1 MKESVNIL
9 GLDWN
14 KIKKRWKRIYLLSL
28 IIFIFCCFAFPLK
41 FSVFIFV
48 LMLLYV
54 EIEKKSYSSKVQKI
68 KNIKQLEFIN
78 FISYITVFLENKFN
92 VYQSL
97 NICLP
102 YINKYLRDDIE
113 LFIKEI
119 DNDKSIIPYMN
130 LAQKIETSQ
139 INQIMMLL
147 YQIDK
152 NGYDSKYLSKFP
164 YLLDKANEINMKEK
178 IMKKRNELGIFSLI
192 PLLSLLIIIFYMVFS
207 IIGMVGG
214 NIV

>member
-1 MKESVNIL
+1 MKEVCKIL
-9 GLDWN
+9 GIDYGKIN
-14 KIKKRWKRIYLLSL
+14 KKWKKLYLISLLVFSIVYITISLKLSVIIFLLIYLY
-28 IIFIFCCFAFPLK
+28 IQMDK
-41 FSVFIFV
+41 Q
-48 LMLLYV
+48 
-54 EIEKKSYSSKVQKI
+54 SYRVKAQKI
-68 KNIKQLEFIN
+68 KNIKYHEFIN

-102 YINKYLRDDIE
+102 YINKYLQSDIE
-113 LFIKEI
+113 LFIHEI
-119 DNDKSIIPYMN
+119 DNDKSIVPYMN
-130 LAQKIETSQ
+130 MGQKIDSPQ

-152 NGYDSKYLSKFP
+152 SGSDPKYLNKFP
-164 YLLDKANEINMKEK
+164 YLLEKAYEINIKEK
-178 IMKKRNELGIFSLI
+178 IMKKRNEMGIFSLI